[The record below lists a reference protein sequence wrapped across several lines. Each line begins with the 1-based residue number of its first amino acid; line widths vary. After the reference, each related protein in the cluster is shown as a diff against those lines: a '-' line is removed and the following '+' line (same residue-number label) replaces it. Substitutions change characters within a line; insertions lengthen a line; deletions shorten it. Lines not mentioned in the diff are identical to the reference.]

1 MGGNKAAVKECSTY
15 DCLIYPFRLGKNPAL
30 KGKGKSPAE
39 MAQIRA
45 LRRPFSKENPVYFER
60 SSLVETHIGL
70 TLKSDEISL
79 KAQVG

>member
-1 MGGNKAAVKECSTY
+1 
-15 DCLIYPFRLGKNPAL
+15 
-30 KGKGKSPAE
+30 

-60 SSLVETHIGL
+60 SSPVETHIGL
-70 TLKSDEISL
+70 TLKSDEISS